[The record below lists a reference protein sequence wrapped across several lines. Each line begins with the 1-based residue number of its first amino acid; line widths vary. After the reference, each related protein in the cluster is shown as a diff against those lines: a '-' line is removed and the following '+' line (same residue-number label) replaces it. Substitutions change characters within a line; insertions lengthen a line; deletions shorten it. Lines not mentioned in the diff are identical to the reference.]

1 MSLNLYNLRTE
12 VINQDFQ
19 TYFIDVNL
27 GILPHLAVKTL
38 FSTKV
43 EDEMEPWRV
52 NMTLAGNRLILSGM

>member
-12 VINQDFQ
+12 VINPDFQ

-27 GILPHLAVKTL
+27 GILPHLAVRTL

-43 EDEMEPWRV
+43 EDEMEPGRV